1 MSDIFPLTTG
11 DERDPREDQNEE
23 RRREEEIKGDVPPHH
38 GNPGNA
44 LLVHQRKTEFAQIG
58 AHTRCTRIG
67 TLAFPR
73 SRSNSW

>member
-38 GNPGNA
+38 GN
-44 LLVHQRKTEFAQIG
+44 
-58 AHTRCTRIG
+58 
-67 TLAFPR
+67 
-73 SRSNSW
+73 